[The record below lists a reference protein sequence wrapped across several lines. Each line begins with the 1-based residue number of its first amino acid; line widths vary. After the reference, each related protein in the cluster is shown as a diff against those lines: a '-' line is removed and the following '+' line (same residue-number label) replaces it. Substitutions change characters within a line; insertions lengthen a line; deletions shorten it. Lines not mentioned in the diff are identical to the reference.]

1 MRRLPVY
8 LLVDTSESMVGTA
21 IESVQSGLGVMMRAL
36 RKSPYALE
44 MGAVSIITFDRV
56 AKKDEKLT

>member
-36 RKSPYALE
+36 PKAPMRLKWAP
-44 MGAVSIITFDRV
+44 
-56 AKKDEKLT
+56 